1 MPTPEIQAAQSLFQI
16 ATQAEKLGIVA
27 VLFIIC
33 LVLAWL
39 LKRAVSDKQEV
50 LRMLAE
56 DKADRDKL
64 NDKIVDGMARMNQT
78 QEEMK
83 NILRQQQDLTA
94 TMMKIHLEGR

>member
-27 VLFIIC
+27 ILFIIC

-39 LKRAVSDKQEV
+39 LKHAFSDKQW
-50 LRMLAE
+50 RRLAE

-83 NILRQQQDLTA
+83 NILRQQQEITA
-94 TMMKIHLEGR
+94 TMMKIHIEGR

>member
-1 MPTPEIQAAQSLFQI
+1 
-16 ATQAEKLGIVA
+16 
-27 VLFIIC
+27 
-33 LVLAWL
+33 
-39 LKRAVSDKQEV
+39 
-50 LRMLAE
+50 MLAE

-83 NILRQQQDLTA
+83 NILRQQQEITA